1 MAEERQGTSGWIIFA
16 ATMIAIGSL
25 SHWSTGL
32 TFVFNTTWALAT
44 TDFVSESTV
53 KLIGWIQLGIGA
65 LMVVSAWGV
74 LSAKKWARAVGIIFG
89 VITVI
94 SGITN
99 LAVNG
104 FFAVLGILVGVG
116 VIFALTAKG
125 DVVAGDQVMMGD
137 KGAPLLYDVPGQDV
151 VDEEKP
157 KDH

>member
-89 VITVI
+89 VVTVI
-94 SGITN
+94 TGITN

-104 FFAVLGILVGVG
+104 LFAVLGILVGAG
-116 VIFALTAKG
+116 VIFALTVKG
-125 DVVAGDQVMMGD
+125 DVVAGRQVAMGD
-137 KGAPLLYDVPGQDV
+137 KGAPLLYDVPGEDV
-151 VDEEKP
+151 VEEEKP
-157 KDH
+157 PNY

>member
-16 ATMIAIGSL
+16 SVMIALGSL
-25 SHWSTGL
+25 SHFSIGL

-53 KLIGWIQLGIGA
+53 KVLGWIQLGIGT

-94 SGITN
+94 TGITN

-104 FFAVLGILVGVG
+104 LFAVLGIAVGVG

-125 DVVAGDQVMMGD
+125 NVVAGDQVLLSEE
-137 KGAPLLYDVPGQDV
+137 GAPLLYDVPGEDV
-151 VDEEKP
+151 VEEEKP
-157 KDH
+157 PDY